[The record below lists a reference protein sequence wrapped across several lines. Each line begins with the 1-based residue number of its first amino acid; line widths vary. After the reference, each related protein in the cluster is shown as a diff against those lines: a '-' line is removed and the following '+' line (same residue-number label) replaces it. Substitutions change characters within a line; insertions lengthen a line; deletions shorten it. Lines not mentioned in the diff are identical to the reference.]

1 MAVAGSIKDT
11 DKKEAQGM
19 KLEDLIQDC
28 GTVDVRGDSTV
39 DVNAVACDSRKV
51 GSGTLFIAVRG
62 FNADG
67 NVFIPDAVRKGAVAV
82 MTDSVVDDG
91 GITVVRV
98 SDARKAMAVVAD
110 RFYGSPQRSL
120 VMTGVTG
127 TNGKTTTSFMV
138 KSIFDAGGMNCGVIG
153 TINHVVAGKK
163 IQSLNTT
170 PEALDIHSFLAR
182 MVDGGQTACSM
193 EVSSHALSLSR
204 VYGIQFRAAAY
215 LNLTRDH
222 LDFHGDF
229 KGYLDAK
236 SILFSELPGDS
247 TAVVNRDDAFAD
259 HILSVSRGAN
269 TLTFG
274 ESVASDIRPLSTGM
288 TPFYSDVALAT
299 PAGEMAFRLPIPGRY
314 NIYNAMAAAGIGLAC
329 GFPADVIVRGLET
342 VGTVKGRYETVNEGQ
357 PFAVIVDYAHTPDA
371 LERILRSA
379 REITPGHLIAVFGC
393 GGDRDRGKRPIMGG
407 IASREADL
415 AIVTSDNPRTEDPEA
430 IIADIL
436 EGIENR
442 NTCEVLPDREEAIRR
457 ALEASHPGDTV
468 VIAGKGHE
476 DYQIIGTERRHFD
489 DSETAR
495 RILRTMV

>member
-1 MAVAGSIKDT
+1 
-11 DKKEAQGM
+11 
-19 KLEDLIQDC
+19 
-28 GTVDVRGDSTV
+28 
-39 DVNAVACDSRKV
+39 
-51 GSGTLFIAVRG
+51 
-62 FNADG
+62 
-67 NVFIPDAVRKGAVAV
+67 
-82 MTDSVVDDG
+82 
-91 GITVVRV
+91 
-98 SDARKAMAVVAD
+98 
-110 RFYGSPQRSL
+110 
-120 VMTGVTG
+120 
-127 TNGKTTTSFMV
+127 
-138 KSIFDAGGMNCGVIG
+138 
-153 TINHVVAGKK
+153 
-163 IQSLNTT
+163 
-170 PEALDIHSFLAR
+170 

-274 ESVASDIRPLSTGM
+274 ESVASDIRPLSTEL
-288 TPFYSDVALAT
+288 TPLYSDVALAT
-299 PAGEMAFRLPIPGRY
+299 PSGEMVFRLPIPGRY
-314 NIYNAMAAAGIGLAC
+314 NISNAMAAAGIGLAC
-329 GFPADVIVRGLET
+329 GFPVDVIVRGLET
-342 VGTVKGRYETVNEGQ
+342 VETVKGRYETVNEGQ

-379 REITPGHLIAVFGC
+379 REITTGSLIAVFGC

-407 IASREADL
+407 IASREADF

-436 EGIENR
+436 EGIEKR
-442 NTCEVLPDREEAIRR
+442 GSYEVLPDREEAIRR
-457 ALEASHPGDTV
+457 ALEAARPGDTV

-495 RILRTMV
+495 RILRTMA

>member
-19 KLEDLIQDC
+19 KLDDLIRDC
-28 GTVDVRGDSTV
+28 GTVDVKGDSTV
-39 DVNAVACDSRKV
+39 EVNAVACDSRKV
-51 GSGTLFIAVRG
+51 GSGTLFIALRG

-82 MTDSVVDDG
+82 MTDSAVDDG

-170 PEALDIHSFLAR
+170 PEALDIHSFLAC

-236 SILFSELPGDS
+236 SILFSDLPGDS

-259 HILSVSRGAN
+259 HILSVSRGSN

-274 ESVASDIRPLSTGM
+274 ESAASDIRPLSTGM

-299 PAGEMAFRLPIPGRY
+299 PAGEMVFRLPIPGRY

-329 GFPADVIVRGLET
+329 GFPADVIARGLET
-342 VGTVKGRYETVNEGQ
+342 VGTVKGRYEIVNEGQ

-379 REITPGHLIAVFGC
+379 REITPGRLIAVFGC
-393 GGDRDRGKRPIMGG
+393 GGDRDRGKRPIMGE
-407 IASREADL
+407 IATREADL

-442 NTCEVLPDREEAIRR
+442 DTCEVLPDREAAIRR
-457 ALEASHPGDTV
+457 ALEASRPGDTV